1 MSRTLAK
8 ISASIK
14 GIFKPP
20 TGDALPLVLTDDL
33 GNIDDKFYWRE
44 FSNFLT
50 EDFYSALIRDY
61 PPISLFEKHVGID
74 RGPARPH
81 DRYYLSL
88 GSSKY
93 HRDGSTSSQAASNQL
108 GSVELEGLPAVW
120 QLFIEK
126 LRGPEYRKFIGKIL
140 KKRRFDMRF
149 AWHMGFSGAEICPHL
164 DNKLKLGTQ
173 IFYFNSVSD
182 WNPDWGGQTVLLSG
196 LQKKSICPEFED
208 FSHFQEIS
216 NVGNNSL
223 FFRNSPTAWHGVRPL
238 ECPPGNFRK
247 IFTVIYD
254 SRKSIY

>member
-1 MSRTLAK
+1 MSKTLARV
-8 ISASIK
+8 SASIK
-14 GIFKPP
+14 GIFKSSAEDP
-20 TGDALPLVLTDDL
+20 LRLVLPDSL
-33 GNIDDKFYWRE
+33 GNIDADFYWRE
-44 FSNFLT
+44 FSDFLT
-50 EDFYSALIRDY
+50 EDFHSALCRDY

-93 HRDGSTSSQAASNQL
+93 HRDRSASSGSASNQV
-108 GSVELEGLPAVW
+108 GSVDLSGLPAVW
-120 QLFIEK
+120 QLFIKK
-126 LRGPEYRKFIGKIL
+126 LRGPEYQRFIGKIL
-140 KKRRFDMRF
+140 KRPKFDMRF

-164 DNKLKLGTQ
+164 DNSLKLGTQ
-173 IFYFNSVSD
+173 IFYFNSDSD
-182 WNPDWGGQTVLLSG
+182 WNAEWGGQTVVLSG
-196 LQKKSICPEFED
+196 LQKESVCPEFED

-238 ECPPGNFRK
+238 ECPPGSYRK

-254 SRKSIY
+254 TPKSTY